1 MPRRKRW
8 QLPDK
13 PPAPVADDST
23 GRVLAEIAH
32 AVLNANEAR
41 DAYQFALDRACPAV
55 GAALGA
61 VFLLDGAAEVMRPVA
76 AHNWP
81 DRWRRWLG
89 EMRVRVGFGPA
100 GEAAAE
106 RRLIEVGDVFADPA
120 LEDWQ
125 DVARELGFHGIV
137 SVPLAGPTGL
147 AGAASF
153 YFAAPGAQRP
163 ATKAML
169 RVVGDLLATAH
180 ELDRLRRQLRLAEA
194 ALEDERSAVAPRRGD
209 SEATDV

>member
-8 QLPDK
+8 QLPDA
-13 PPAPVADDST
+13 PPAPVAEDST
-23 GRVLAEIAH
+23 SRVLGELAH
-32 AVLNANEAR
+32 AVLQAAEAR
-41 DAYQFALDRACPAV
+41 DAYQFALDRTCPAV
-55 GAALGA
+55 GAQLGA

-106 RRLIEVGDVFADPA
+106 RRLIEVADVFADPA

-125 DVARELGFHGIV
+125 DVGRELGFHAII
-137 SVPLAGPTGL
+137 SVPIVGPEGL

-153 YFAAPGAQRP
+153 YFATPGTQP
-163 ATKAML
+163 LATKATL
-169 RVVGDLLATAH
+169 RVVSDLLATAH
-180 ELDRLRRQLRLAEA
+180 ELERLRRQLRLAEA
-194 ALEDERSAVAPRRGD
+194 ALEDERSAAAPRRED
-209 SEATDV
+209 SQATDV